1 MVMLTLPRVQVCLA
15 GFLRVCPLEC
25 ICKFTFVCTYVGLYI
40 CRLVGGWVGRP
51 VGVSSVIGC
60 LFVALVT
67 NYEGSVCEC
76 VYATCTSALHK
87 QHGTHHIPRA

>member
-60 LFVALVT
+60 LLLSLLIMRVQFVNAYMPHAHLH
-67 NYEGSVCEC
+67 CK
-76 VYATCTSALHK
+76 SACSC
-87 QHGTHHIPRA
+87 PYDV